1 MSKSHSK
8 SWKFQKYSS
17 ILLIPIV
24 SYFLVKILLMSSM
37 TYETIINEANS
48 MFFLLLVLIFTII
61 GLLHMRLG
69 LHEVI
74 EDYVHID
81 NMKKLSFI
89 GINLFVIGIM
99 SIVLISVL
107 LILIK

>member
-1 MSKSHSK
+1 
-8 SWKFQKYSS
+8 
-17 ILLIPIV
+17 
-24 SYFLVKILLMSSM
+24 MSSM

-69 LHEVI
+69 LHEVV
-74 EDYVHID
+74 EDYIHIEST
-81 NMKKLSFI
+81 KKLSFI
-89 GINLFVIGIM
+89 GINLFVIVIM
-99 SIVLISVL
+99 SIVLFSVL

>member
-1 MSKSHSK
+1 
-8 SWKFQKYSS
+8 
-17 ILLIPIV
+17 
-24 SYFLVKILLMSSM
+24 MSSM
-37 TYETIINEANS
+37 TYETIINEAKS

>member
-1 MSKSHSK
+1 
-8 SWKFQKYSS
+8 
-17 ILLIPIV
+17 
-24 SYFLVKILLMSSM
+24 
-37 TYETIINEANS
+37 

>member
-1 MSKSHSK
+1 MSKSQSR

-24 SYFLVKILLMSSM
+24 SYFMFKILLMSSM
-37 TYETIINEANS
+37 TYKSIINEANS
-48 MFFLLLVLIFTII
+48 MIFLLLVLIFTII

-69 LHEVI
+69 LHEIV

-81 NMKKLSFI
+81 NMKKVSFI

-99 SIVLISVL
+99 SIVLVSVL
-107 LILIK
+107 LILFK

>member
-1 MSKSHSK
+1 
-8 SWKFQKYSS
+8 
-17 ILLIPIV
+17 
-24 SYFLVKILLMSSM
+24 
-37 TYETIINEANS
+37 

-89 GINLFVIGIM
+89 GINLFVIGIL

>member
-37 TYETIINEANS
+37 TYKTIINEANS

-69 LHEVI
+69 LHEVV

>member
-1 MSKSHSK
+1 MSKSQSR

-24 SYFLVKILLMSSM
+24 SYFLFKILLMSSM
-37 TYETIINEANS
+37 TYKSIINEANS
-48 MFFLLLVLIFTII
+48 MIFLLLVLIFTII

-69 LHEVI
+69 LHEIV

-81 NMKKLSFI
+81 NMKKASFI

-99 SIVLISVL
+99 SIVLVSVL
-107 LILIK
+107 LILFK